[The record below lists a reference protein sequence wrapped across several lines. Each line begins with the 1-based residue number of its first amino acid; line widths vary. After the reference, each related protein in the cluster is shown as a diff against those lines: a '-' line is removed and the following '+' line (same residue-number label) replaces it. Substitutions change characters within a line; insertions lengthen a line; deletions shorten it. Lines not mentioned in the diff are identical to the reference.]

1 MGKREE
7 RESLL
12 RALYSVDI
20 LDDYEEGS
28 VRLFAGRNKWDQAT
42 LERMLGVVSKL
53 GTIDD
58 YISRHLKNWTISRI
72 AIIDKSI
79 LRLAIYELVYE
90 AQTPMKVI
98 INEAVE
104 IAKKYGTK
112 DSFTFINAVLDA
124 IAKEIGRTA

>member
-7 RESLL
+7 REALL

-20 LDDYEEGS
+20 LDDYEEDS
-28 VRLFAGRNKWDQAT
+28 VRLFAGRNKWDQVT
-42 LERMLGVVSKL
+42 LNKMLGIVSKL
-53 GTIDD
+53 GTIDNF
-58 YISRHLKNWTISRI
+58 ITKHLKNWTIARI

-79 LRLAIYELVYE
+79 LRLAIYELMFE

-112 DSFTFINAVLDA
+112 DSFTFINAVLDT

>member
-7 RESLL
+7 RETLL
-12 RALYSVDI
+12 SALYSVDI
-20 LDDYEEGS
+20 LDDYEADS

-42 LERMLGVVSKL
+42 VDKILGIVAHL
-53 GTIDD
+53 DLIDS
-58 YISRHLKNWTISRI
+58 YISNHLRNWTISRI

-90 AQTPMKVI
+90 VTIPMKVI

-104 IAKKYGTK
+104 IAKKYGTR
-112 DSFTFINAVLDA
+112 DSFMFINGVLDA
-124 IAKEIGRTA
+124 IAREIGRTT

>member
-28 VRLFAGRNKWDQAT
+28 VRLFAGRNKWDQMT
-42 LERMLGVVSKL
+42 LERMLGIVSKL

-58 YISRHLKNWTISRI
+58 YISKHLKNWTISRI

-98 INEAVE
+98 INEAIE

>member
-7 RESLL
+7 RETLL

-20 LDDYEEGS
+20 LDDYEADS

-42 LERMLGVVSKL
+42 VDKILGIVSHL
-53 GTIDD
+53 DLIDAQ
-58 YISRHLKNWTISRI
+58 ISNHLKNWTISRI
-72 AIIDKSI
+72 AIVDKNI
-79 LRLAIYELVYE
+79 LRLALYELLYE
-90 AQTPMKVI
+90 TTTPMKVI

-112 DSFTFINAVLDA
+112 DSFMFINGVLDA
-124 IAKEIGRTA
+124 IAREIGRTT

>member
-7 RESLL
+7 REALL

-20 LDDYEEGS
+20 LDDYEEGA
-28 VRLFAGRNKWDQAT
+28 VRLFAGRNKWDQTT
-42 LERMLGVVSKL
+42 LNKMLEIVSKL
-53 GTIDD
+53 GTIDN
-58 YISRHLKNWTISRI
+58 YISEHLRNWTISRI

-79 LRLAIYELVYE
+79 LRLAIYELIYE
-90 AQTPMKVI
+90 TQTPMKVI

>member
-7 RESLL
+7 RETLL

-20 LDDYEEGS
+20 FDDYKEES
-28 VRLFAGRNKWDQAT
+28 VRQFSVRNKWDAVT
-42 LERMLGVVSKL
+42 LSKVLAVVSKL
-53 GTIDD
+53 GIIDH
-58 YISRHLKNWTISRI
+58 YISKYLKNWTLSRI
-72 AIIDKSI
+72 ATIDRNI

-90 AQTPMKVI
+90 THTPMKVV

-124 IAKEIGRTA
+124 TAKEIGRTP

>member
-7 RESLL
+7 REALL

-20 LDDYEEGS
+20 LDDYEEEA
-28 VRLFAGRNKWDQAT
+28 VKLFAGRNKWDRTT
-42 LERMLGVVSKL
+42 LNKMLEIVSRL
-53 GTIDD
+53 GTIDN
-58 YISRHLKNWTISRI
+58 YISKHLRNWTISRI

-79 LRLAIYELVYE
+79 LRLAIYELIYE